1 MAPKTEIYTWRLSP
15 ALKAGLEEA
24 ARAQG
29 RSVAELLDE
38 IVAEKLETLERESG
52 EDEGRQRQLHA
63 QAAHFAGCLSGVD
76 SQRSARVRALVRDRL
91 GSRRRSAK

>member
-38 IVAEKLETLERESG
+38 IVAEKLQALEDAAG
-52 EDEGRQRQLHA
+52 EDDGRQRQLHA
-63 QAAHFAGCLSGVD
+63 RAASFAGCLSGVD
-76 SQRSARVRALVRDRL
+76 SQRSARARALVRERL
-91 GSRRRSAK
+91 RNRRRNAK